1 MLLAALARV
10 LPRDRWRCLLVRPET
25 VLRWHRQLVTGR
37 ARRWGRKSPGRPP
50 TAKDLRDLVIR
61 LAREN
66 ARWGYLRIRG
76 ELKKLGHD
84 LPATTIRDILRR
96 AGIDPAPRRDGP
108 SWAQFLSQQA
118 TSILAADFFTVYSLW
133 GRVLYVLFFI
143 ELSTRKVHIAGC
155 TANPDG
161 AWVTQQARNL
171 SFHLETR
178 KEPLKFLIHDRDK
191 KFCGP
196 FDDIFAT
203 EGVQVIRTPIQAPRA
218 NAIAERWVRTVREE
232 CLDWLLI
239 TGRRHLEAVVG
250 GYVRHYNDARPH
262 RGLDLCVPNQ
272 PTEAASDRQPAGAVG
287 RRDRLGGLIHEYHRV
302 A

>member
-1 MLLAALARV
+1 
-10 LPRDRWRCLLVRPET
+10 
-25 VLRWHRQLVTGR
+25 
-37 ARRWGRKSPGRPP
+37 
-50 TAKDLRDLVIR
+50 
-61 LAREN
+61 
-66 ARWGYLRIRG
+66 
-76 ELKKLGHD
+76 
-84 LPATTIRDILRR
+84 
-96 AGIDPAPRRDGP
+96 
-108 SWAQFLSQQA
+108 
-118 TSILAADFFTVYSLW
+118 
-133 GRVLYVLFFI
+133 VLYVLFFI

-287 RRDRLGGLIHEYHRV
+287 RKQDTRRRIHDRAQATRWPGRARRGRDSRCRTGHGCRSRPSGARTSTRLGGAAERQDPQRSPDPKRSRRP
-302 A
+302 AT